1 MIYLSCYIY
10 HSFKVR
16 THNAYVS
23 SIWCILKCFVRH
35 ISCCN
40 FNCIYYVLHI
50 NCWDSTAYVPCF
62 FSVFVFKRSPLM
74 DCQNCIWMYLI
85 NCHYYLF
92 NEGYIIVSCL
102 FLDVFYDNMA
112 AFLELLC
119 IDLQLLCHIKYC
131 TCNIYIFIEH
141 ITGPFDHLHFWLR
154 RWSV

>member
-1 MIYLSCYIY
+1 MCHQFDVFWNVLYGIYLVVTLIAFIMY
-10 HSFKVR
+10 
-16 THNAYVS
+16 
-23 SIWCILKCFVRH
+23 CILIVG
-35 ISCCN
+35 I
-40 FNCIYYVLHI
+40 
-50 NCWDSTAYVPCF
+50 VPHMYRV

-102 FLDVFYDNMA
+102 FLDVFNDNMA